1 MRSARMSKASSS
13 RTKKP
18 RELDP
23 MQASIASI
31 MSKRVQSVRPDTSL
45 DSAMELLMTKDISHL
60 PVVENGALVGVLSK
74 TDLVRE
80 RFMNGA
86 NEEHASLKVS
96 DKRGNSYAMGH
107 GFHEDEEG
115 GRLVSDIMS
124 GKVRTV
130 KSSATVAEAAIAM
143 TKFRVHGLPVVND
156 VGGLVGFV
164 STLDVVR
171 WVAQPLE

>member
-1 MRSARMSKASSS
+1 MGSTRQTKTAGKARRA
-13 RTKKP
+13 

-23 MQASIASI
+23 MQAPVAAI
-31 MSKRVQSVRPDTSL
+31 MTKRVASVRPDTSL

-60 PVVENGALVGVLSK
+60 PVVDDGALVGVLSK

-80 RFMNGA
+80 RFLNGT
-86 NEEHASLKVS
+86 NEEHETLTVRTKGGAAY
-96 DKRGNSYAMGH
+96 DMGS
-107 GFHEDEEG
+107 GFHSDEAG
-115 GRLVSDIMS
+115 GRLVSDVMS
-124 GKVRTV
+124 SKVRTV
-130 KSSATVAEAAIAM
+130 SAGSTVAEAAIAM

-156 VGGLVGFV
+156 KGGLVGFV